1 MLYRG
6 AVRQT
11 KLIQYVEHRFNI
23 LNITP
28 GTNTWQVIQMN
39 TPLTLNS
46 PPEVG
51 ATLQR
56 LRLARGLTLEDLS
69 RIAGVSKSMLSQ
81 IEREKAN
88 PTIAI
93 TWRLANALGVDI
105 GELLSSEV
113 RVTETIRIVDAH
125 ETPTLPGT
133 HAGYSL
139 RILGPMDLAGK
150 YEWYELTLAPG
161 GEMASQAHDPG
172 TKEHLTVITGTIELE
187 VGAEKKKIKH
197 GGTARYP
204 ADYDHVIRNAG
215 KTEAKALLVVVQ
227 R

>member
-1 MLYRG
+1 MNK
-6 AVRQT
+6 AVT
-11 KLIQYVEHRFNI
+11 
-23 LNITP
+23 T
-28 GTNTWQVIQMN
+28 
-39 TPLTLNS
+39 S
-46 PPEVG
+46 APPEVG

-93 TWRLANALGVDI
+93 TWRLANALGVQI

-113 RVTETIRIVDAH
+113 RTVDLIRVVDAH
-125 ETPTLPGT
+125 EIPTLPGS

-150 YEWYELTLAPG
+150 YEWYELTLQPG
-161 GEMASQAHDPG
+161 GELASQAHDPG
-172 TKEHLTVITGTIELE
+172 TTEHLTVVTGTVELE
-187 VGAEKKKIKH
+187 VGAEKRKIKH
-197 GGTARYP
+197 GATARYL
-204 ADYDHVIRNAG
+204 ADQSHAIRNAG
-215 KTEAKALLVVVQ
+215 KTEAKALLVVVH

>member
-1 MLYRG
+1 MTKVAT
-6 AVRQT
+6 AVPNPIPT
-11 KLIQYVEHRFNI
+11 
-23 LNITP
+23 
-28 GTNTWQVIQMN
+28 
-39 TPLTLNS
+39 S
-46 PPEVG
+46 APPEVG

-56 LRLARGLTLEDLS
+56 MRLARGLTLEDLS

-93 TWRLANALGVDI
+93 TWRLANALGVQI

-113 RVTETIRIVDAH
+113 RTPNLIRVVEAH
-125 ETPTLPGT
+125 EIPTLPGN

-161 GEMASQAHDPG
+161 GELASQAHDPA
-172 TKEHLTVITGTIELE
+172 TYEHLTVLSGAVELE
-187 VGAEKKKIKH
+187 VGLEKRRVKH
-197 GGTARYP
+197 GATARYP
-204 ADYDHVIRNAG
+204 ADQAHVIRNVG
-215 KTEAKALLVVVQ
+215 KLEAKALLVVVH

>member
-1 MLYRG
+1 MNK
-6 AVRQT
+6 AVT
-11 KLIQYVEHRFNI
+11 
-23 LNITP
+23 
-28 GTNTWQVIQMN
+28 M
-39 TPLTLNS
+39 S
-46 PPEVG
+46 APPEVG

-93 TWRLANALGVDI
+93 TWRLANALGVQI
-105 GELLSSEV
+105 GELLSSDV
-113 RVTETIRIVDAH
+113 RPVDLISVVDAH
-125 ETPTLPGT
+125 EIPTLPGS

-150 YEWYELTLAPG
+150 YEWYELTLQPG
-161 GEMASQAHDPG
+161 GELASQAHDPG
-172 TKEHLTVITGTIELE
+172 TNEHLTVVTGTVELE
-187 VGAEKKKIKH
+187 VGAEKRKIKH
-197 GGTARYP
+197 GATARYP
-204 ADYDHVIRNAG
+204 ADQNHVIRNAG
-215 KTEAKALLVVVQ
+215 KTEAKALLVVVH

>member
-1 MLYRG
+1 
-6 AVRQT
+6 
-11 KLIQYVEHRFNI
+11 
-23 LNITP
+23 
-28 GTNTWQVIQMN
+28 MN
-39 TPLTLNS
+39 TMLSPAMPQAMSSNA

-93 TWRLANALGVDI
+93 TWRLANALGVAI
-105 GELLSSEV
+105 GELLTAETREIEPI
-113 RVTETIRIVDAH
+113 RVLEAH
-125 ETPTLPGT
+125 ETPTLPGN
-133 HAGYSL
+133 HAGYML

-161 GEMASQAHDPG
+161 GELASQAHDPG
-172 TKEHLTVITGTIELE
+172 TGEHLTVLHGAVELE
-187 VGAEKKKIKH
+187 VGSVKKKVKL
-197 GGTARYP
+197 GATARYT
-204 ADYDHVIRNAG
+204 ADQNHVIRNVG
-215 KTEAKALLVVVQ
+215 KTEAKALLVVVH

>member
-1 MLYRG
+1 MKPT
-6 AVRQT
+6 VS
-11 KLIQYVEHRFNI
+11 
-23 LNITP
+23 
-28 GTNTWQVIQMN
+28 TNA
-39 TPLTLNS
+39 

-93 TWRLANALGVDI
+93 TWRLANALGVAI
-105 GELLSSEV
+105 GELLSSVEKDV
-113 RVTETIRIVDAH
+113 EAIRLLEAH
-125 ETPTLPGT
+125 ETPTLPGN
-133 HAGYSL
+133 HAGYVL
-139 RILGPMDLAGK
+139 RILGPMELAGK

-161 GEMASQAHDPG
+161 GQLVSQAHDPG
-172 TKEHLTVITGTIELE
+172 THEHLTLLHGSMEIELAASTKK
-187 VGAEKKKIKH
+187 VKTGA
-197 GGTARYP
+197 TARYP
-204 ADYDHVIRNAG
+204 ADQQHAIRNPG
-215 KTEAKALLVVVQ
+215 KTEAKALLVVIH

>member
-1 MLYRG
+1 MNK
-6 AVRQT
+6 AVT
-11 KLIQYVEHRFNI
+11 
-23 LNITP
+23 T
-28 GTNTWQVIQMN
+28 
-39 TPLTLNS
+39 S
-46 PPEVG
+46 APPEVG

-93 TWRLANALGVDI
+93 TWRLANALGVQI

-113 RVTETIRIVDAH
+113 RAVELIRVVDAH
-125 ETPTLPGT
+125 EIPTLPGS

-150 YEWYELTLAPG
+150 YEWYELTLQPG
-161 GEMASQAHDPG
+161 GELASQAHDPG
-172 TKEHLTVITGTIELE
+172 TNEHLTVVTGTVELE
-187 VGAEKKKIKH
+187 VGAEKRKIKH
-197 GGTARYP
+197 GATARYP
-204 ADYDHVIRNAG
+204 ADQNHSIRNAG
-215 KTEAKALLVVVQ
+215 KTEAKALLVVVH

>member
-1 MLYRG
+1 MKPSTISN
-6 AVRQT
+6 A
-11 KLIQYVEHRFNI
+11 
-23 LNITP
+23 
-28 GTNTWQVIQMN
+28 
-39 TPLTLNS
+39 

-93 TWRLANALGVDI
+93 TWRLANALGVGI
-105 GELLSSEV
+105 GELLASGTREV
-113 RVTETIRIVDAH
+113 EAIRVVEAH
-125 ETPTLPGT
+125 ETPTLPGH

-139 RILGPMDLAGK
+139 RILGPMELAGK

-161 GEMASQAHDPG
+161 GELASQAHDPG
-172 TKEHLTVITGTIELE
+172 TNEHLTVLQGTLE
-187 VGAEKKKIKH
+187 VETGGAVRKIKS

-204 ADYDHVIRNAG
+204 ADQDHALRNAG
-215 KTEAKALLVVVQ
+215 KTEAKALLVVVH

>member
-1 MLYRG
+1 
-6 AVRQT
+6 
-11 KLIQYVEHRFNI
+11 
-23 LNITP
+23 
-28 GTNTWQVIQMN
+28 MN
-39 TPLTLNS
+39 KPAIPIS
-46 PPEVG
+46 SAPPEVG

-93 TWRLANALGVDI
+93 TWRLANALGVEI
-105 GELLSSEV
+105 SELLSSEV
-113 RVTETIRIVDAH
+113 RTAELIKLVDAH

-161 GEMASQAHDPG
+161 GVLASQPHDPG
-172 TKEHLTVITGTIELE
+172 TSEHLTVVQGAVELE
-187 VGAEKKKIKH
+187 VGPEKKKVKH

-204 ADYDHVIRNAG
+204 ADQNHAIRNIG
-215 KTEAKALLVVVQ
+215 KTEVKALLVVVH

>member
-1 MLYRG
+1 MTTVVNNN
-6 AVRQT
+6 A
-11 KLIQYVEHRFNI
+11 
-23 LNITP
+23 
-28 GTNTWQVIQMN
+28 
-39 TPLTLNS
+39 

-93 TWRLANALGVDI
+93 TWRLANALGVQI

-113 RVTETIRIVDAH
+113 RSAEVIRLVESH
-125 ETPTLPGT
+125 EIPTLPGA

-139 RILGPMDLAGK
+139 RILGPMELAGK
-150 YEWYELTLAPG
+150 YEWYELTLQPG
-161 GEMASQAHDPG
+161 GELASQAHDPG
-172 TKEHLTVITGTIELE
+172 TSEHLTIIAGTIELE
-187 VGAEKKKIKH
+187 VGSEKKKVKH
-197 GGTARYP
+197 GATARYP
-204 ADYDHVIRNAG
+204 ADQDHVIRNAG
-215 KTEAKALLVVVQ
+215 KTEAKALMVVVH

>member
-1 MLYRG
+1 M
-6 AVRQT
+6 T
-11 KLIQYVEHRFNI
+11 KTL
-23 LNITP
+23 
-28 GTNTWQVIQMN
+28 TNN
-39 TPLTLNS
+39 A

-93 TWRLANALGVDI
+93 TWRLANALGVEI

-113 RVTETIRIVDAH
+113 RAVDLIRVVDAH
-125 ETPTLPGT
+125 ETPTLPGA

-161 GEMASQAHDPG
+161 GELKSQAHDPG
-172 TKEHLTVITGTIELE
+172 TSEHLTVITGAVELE
-187 VGAEKKKIKH
+187 VGTEKKKIKH

-204 ADYDHVIRNAG
+204 ADHDHVIRNAG

>member
-1 MLYRG
+1 MK
-6 AVRQT
+6 T
-11 KLIQYVEHRFNI
+11 
-23 LNITP
+23 
-28 GTNTWQVIQMN
+28 
-39 TPLTLNS
+39 TLSNNA

-51 ATLQR
+51 ASLQR

-93 TWRLANALGVDI
+93 TWRLANALGVAI
-105 GELLSSEV
+105 GELLASETREV
-113 RVTETIRIVDAH
+113 ESIRVLEAH
-125 ETPTLPGT
+125 ETPTLPGS
-133 HAGYSL
+133 HAGYIL
-139 RILGPMDLAGK
+139 RILGPMELAGK

-161 GEMASQAHDPG
+161 GELASQAHDPG
-172 TKEHLTVITGTIELE
+172 TNEHLTVLNGAIEVE
-187 VGAEKKKIKH
+187 VGTSKRKVRT

-204 ADYDHVIRNAG
+204 ADQDLVLRNTA
-215 KTEAKALLVVVQ
+215 KTEAKALLVVVH